1 MNEPIISPWFFYL
14 VGMTLPLTIFTFVA
28 SILSSVI
35 AFALFADGRNYKPTA
50 ALACLFIFIFIVT
63 PSEST
68 CYKMMLAQN
77 ITRETLIT
85 TGETLDKAIDKAV
98 EKIIKIQNGG
108 SNK

>member
-14 VGMTLPLTIFTFVA
+14 VGMTLPLTTFTFVA

-35 AFALFADGRNYKPTA
+35 AFALFVDDRNYKPIA
-50 ALACLFIFIFIVT
+50 ALTCLFIFIFIVT
-63 PSEST
+63 PSEGT

-77 ITRETLIT
+77 ITRQTLIT

-98 EKIIKIQNGG
+98 EKIIRIQKG
-108 SNK
+108 SN